1 MSHFSVNKM
10 SSGII
15 IMIAIRSLYFSPGR
29 AGSCVFF
36 QSYLQFRKEQKKNQ
50 VCID

>member
-1 MSHFSVNKM
+1 M
-10 SSGII
+10 SSGMI

-36 QSYLQFRKEQKKNQ
+36 SKLPAIQERTKKESGMH
-50 VCID
+50 